1 MECINDFILDNKYL
15 IQKKLGDGATANVFL
30 CQDTNNHQTYAAK
43 ILKKDDSSTQ
53 NEIKALSVLHHENII
68 NLVSNGEGILTKGDK
83 AKKVPYLI
91 LEYCEK
97 GELFNYVYYLQK
109 GFGEYFGRAIF
120 KEILNGLSYI
130 HKNGF
135 AHRDLKMENIM
146 VNKDFK
152 IKISDFGFAISVENG
167 LLKTPLGTIN
177 FAAPEILMK
186 KAYDGQKSD
195 IFALGVLLFTLVTCK
210 IGFHRALKS
219 DKYYRLVLNKKYDQ
233 YWSIISNQVG
243 NVSNEFKDLYCK
255 MISYDPSE
263 RPSIDG
269 ILNHPWMKE
278 QFPSNEE
285 LLNEFEKR
293 DKIVRKELELE
304 ELNNEANEQNN
315 NSNLFRKENG
325 ENVYFETDLI
335 PEKFD
340 ENINKNVIN
349 LKTKLDGSKI
359 MNKLMNKLK
368 KKYQNN
374 VYFETNSKKLEI
386 NIKFDDE
393 DEVEDKD
400 DDEDYLDY
408 VNLNIK
414 IILLKKKGQNEYA
427 ISFIKKEG
435 ELYYFANRVMEIKNI
450 IKNEIFN

>member
-1 MECINDFILDNKYL
+1 
-15 IQKKLGDGATANVFL
+15 
-30 CQDTNNHQTYAAK
+30 
-43 ILKKDDSSTQ
+43 
-53 NEIKALSVLHHENII
+53 
-68 NLVSNGEGILTKGDK
+68 
-83 AKKVPYLI
+83 
-91 LEYCEK
+91 
-97 GELFNYVYYLQK
+97 
-109 GFGEYFGRAIF
+109 
-120 KEILNGLSYI
+120 
-130 HKNGF
+130 
-135 AHRDLKMENIM
+135 
-146 VNKDFK
+146 
-152 IKISDFGFAISVENG
+152 
-167 LLKTPLGTIN
+167 
-177 FAAPEILMK
+177 
-186 KAYDGQKSD
+186 
-195 IFALGVLLFTLVTCK
+195 
-210 IGFHRALKS
+210 
-219 DKYYRLVLNKKYDQ
+219 
-233 YWSIISNQVG
+233 
-243 NVSNEFKDLYCK
+243 

-263 RPSIDG
+263 RPSIDD

-285 LLNEFEKR
+285 ILNEFEER

-393 DEVEDKD
+393 DEVEDED